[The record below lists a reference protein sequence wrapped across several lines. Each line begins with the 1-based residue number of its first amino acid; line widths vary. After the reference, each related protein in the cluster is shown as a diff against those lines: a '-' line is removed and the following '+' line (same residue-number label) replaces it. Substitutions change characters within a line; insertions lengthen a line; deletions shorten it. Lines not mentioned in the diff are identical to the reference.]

1 MNLLTIKTMNDGSI
15 IRSLLNYETE
25 NGALCAFYNELAY
38 AVASPDIK
46 GVMVELITDDGHVK
60 KCERFNKPV
69 EIAPVES
76 EGVDN
81 E

>member
-25 NGALCAFYNELAY
+25 NEALCAFYNELAY

-46 GVMVELITDDGHVK
+46 GVMVEMISDDGYVS
-60 KCERFNKPV
+60 KCERFERAVQPV
-69 EIAPVES
+69 EES
-76 EGVDN
+76 EG
-81 E
+81 EKE

>member
-25 NGALCAFYNELAY
+25 NEALCAFYNELAY

-46 GVMVELITDDGHVK
+46 GVMVEMITDDGYVK
-60 KCERFNKPV
+60 KCERFERVVQPV
-69 EIAPVES
+69 EES
-76 EGVDN
+76 EGVEN

>member
-1 MNLLTIKTMNDGSI
+1 MNVLTIKTMNDGSI

-25 NGALCAFYNELAY
+25 NDALCAFYNELAY

-60 KCERFNKPV
+60 KCERYERAVEVKKP
-69 EIAPVES
+69 ES
-76 EGVDN
+76 EVS

>member
-15 IRSLLNYETE
+15 IRSL
-25 NGALCAFYNELAY
+25 
-38 AVASPDIK
+38 K

-69 EIAPVES
+69 EIAPIES
-76 EGVDN
+76 EVSA
-81 E
+81 

>member
-25 NGALCAFYNELAY
+25 NEALCAFYNELAY

-46 GVMVELITDDGHVK
+46 GVMVELITDDGYVK
-60 KCERFNKPV
+60 KCERYNKPV
-69 EIAPVES
+69 EES
-76 EGVDN
+76 EG
-81 E
+81 EEE

>member
-25 NGALCAFYNELAY
+25 NETLCALYNELAY
-38 AVASPDIK
+38 AVASPDIR
-46 GVMVELITDDGHVK
+46 GVMVEMISDDGHVK
-60 KCERFNKPV
+60 KCERYIKPV

-76 EGVDN
+76 EVSA
-81 E
+81 

>member
-15 IRSLLNYETE
+15 IRSLLNYETD
-25 NGALCAFYNELAY
+25 
-38 AVASPDIK
+38 DIK
-46 GVMVELITDDGHVK
+46 GVMVEMITDDGHVK

>member
-1 MNLLTIKTMNDGSI
+1 MNLLTIKAMNDGSI

-25 NGALCAFYNELAY
+25 NEALCAFYNELAY

-60 KCERFNKPV
+60 KCERFDKPV
-69 EIAPVES
+69 EIVPEES
-76 EGVDN
+76 EV
-81 E
+81 EA